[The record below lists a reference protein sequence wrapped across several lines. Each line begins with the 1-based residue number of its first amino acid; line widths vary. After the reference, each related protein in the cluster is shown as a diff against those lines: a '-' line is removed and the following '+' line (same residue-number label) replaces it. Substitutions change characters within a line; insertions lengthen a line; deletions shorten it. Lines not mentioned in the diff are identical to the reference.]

1 MGGCHG
7 ILYWGDAL
15 LVSFFLLHSVYTY
28 TPSLWFDGFSRIT
41 VVSSLRRST
50 GVSPS

>member
-1 MGGCHG
+1 MDGCHG
-7 ILYWGDAL
+7 NLYWGDAL
-15 LVSFFLLHSVYTY
+15 LVSFSLFHSVYSY
-28 TPSLWFDGFSRIT
+28 TPSSWFDRFSRIM